1 MEVEEFCIDSTTI
14 KFFDDF
20 IVDSMEESNLSS
32 FENVLLNALKT
43 IMKIDDL

>member
-1 MEVEEFCIDSTTI
+1 MEVEEVCIDSTTI

-32 FENVLLNALKT
+32 FESVLLNALKT

>member
-14 KFFDDF
+14 KFLDDF